1 MLLSKKIP
9 CFVFFRVFL
18 AAGTSENRDAQ
29 GTWGASLHHP
39 CQPMAQLPPLW
50 KQKVIKYAGMSEQ
63 RKKWQKW
70 QAGGAGEYV

>member
-9 CFVFFRVFL
+9 RFGFFRVFR
-18 AAGTSENRDAQ
+18 AAGTGENTDAQ

-50 KQKVIKYAGMSEQ
+50 KQNVIKYADISMQ

-70 QAGGAGEYV
+70 QAGGAGEYI